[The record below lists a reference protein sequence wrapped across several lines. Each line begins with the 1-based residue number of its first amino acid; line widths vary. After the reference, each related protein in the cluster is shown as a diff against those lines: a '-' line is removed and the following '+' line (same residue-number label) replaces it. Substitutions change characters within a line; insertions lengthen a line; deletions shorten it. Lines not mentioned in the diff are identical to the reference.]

1 MAENTRIVCRN
12 LAPWE
17 VSFQRKNSIGDI
29 TIQPNAKVYID
40 EHEVKAQCYSNNTLF
55 IGRDGKGSHARIYI
69 EDEAIRKELGF
80 DSEDGKEKQNLLD
93 EEKLKRIFEYK
104 RQGDFERA
112 IRESV
117 VEHFEK
123 FILIDYIKKANVN
136 DYRKIRF
143 VEEYVG
149 TRIE

>member
-1 MAENTRIVCRN
+1 MADNTRIVCRN

-17 VSFQRKNSIGDI
+17 VGFQRKNSLGDI
-29 TIQPNAKVYID
+29 TIQPNAKVFID
-40 EHEVKAQCYSNNTLF
+40 EQEIKAQCYSNNILF
-55 IGRDGKGSHARIYI
+55 VGRDGKGSHARIYI

-93 EEKLKRIFEYK
+93 DEKLKRIFDYK
-104 RQGDFERA
+104 RQADFERA

-123 FILIDYIKKANVN
+123 FMLLDYIKRASVN

-143 VEEYVG
+143 IEEYVW
-149 TRIE
+149 TRID